1 LADWKGFATNFD
13 AGFLDHGEGMRALIV
28 HSESEATSL
37 ELGRHL
43 GECLEAGDVLALWGE
58 LGAGKTL
65 LTRGIARGLGISP
78 EVRIASPTFTFIN
91 EYEGRLHLYHIDL
104 YRVVGAGELD
114 TLPWREA
121 LFGSGVAVVE
131 WPERLGQDLP
141 DERFDIQL
149 QITGDD
155 TRTITI
161 RAHGVKN
168 LARLESWSQ
177 EW

>member
-1 LADWKGFATNFD
+1 
-13 AGFLDHGEGMRALIV
+13 MRALII
-28 HSESEATSL
+28 HSDSEAASL
-37 ELGRHL
+37 ELGRHI
-43 GECLEAGDVLALWGE
+43 GEYLEAGDVLALWGE

-78 EVRIASPTFTFIN
+78 EVRITSPTFTFIN

-104 YRVVGAGELD
+104 YRVVDTAELD
-114 TLPWREA
+114 TIPWREV

-131 WPERLGQDLP
+131 WPERLGQGLP

-155 TRTITI
+155 ARTITI
-161 RAHGVKN
+161 RAHGVGN
-168 LARLESWSQ
+168 LARLKRWSQ
-177 EW
+177 QRQAIAEC

>member
-1 LADWKGFATNFD
+1 MGT
-13 AGFLDHGEGMRALIV
+13 LII
-28 HSESEATSL
+28 HSDSEAASL
-37 ELGRHL
+37 ELGRHI

-78 EVRIASPTFTFIN
+78 EVRITSPTFTFIN
-91 EYEGRLHLYHIDL
+91 EYEGRLYLYHIDL
-104 YRVVGAGELD
+104 YRVVDAAELN
-114 TLPWREA
+114 TIPWREV

-131 WPERLGQDLP
+131 WPERLGQGLP

-161 RAHGVKN
+161 SAHGVGN
-168 LARLESWSQ
+168 LARLKRWSHERQ
-177 EW
+177 AIAEC

>member
-1 LADWKGFATNFD
+1 MG
-13 AGFLDHGEGMRALIV
+13 ALII
-28 HSESEATSL
+28 HSDSEAASL
-37 ELGRHL
+37 ELGRHI

-78 EVRIASPTFTFIN
+78 EVRITSPTFTFIN
-91 EYEGRLHLYHIDL
+91 EYEGRLYLYHIDL
-104 YRVVGAGELD
+104 YRVVDAAELN
-114 TLPWREA
+114 TIPWREV

-131 WPERLGQDLP
+131 WPERLGQGLP

-161 RAHGVKN
+161 SAHGVGN
-168 LARLESWSQ
+168 LARLKRWSHERQ
-177 EW
+177 AIAEC

>member
-1 LADWKGFATNFD
+1 
-13 AGFLDHGEGMRALIV
+13 MRALII
-28 HSESEATSL
+28 HSDSEAASL
-37 ELGRHL
+37 ELGRHI

-78 EVRIASPTFTFIN
+78 EVRITSPTFTFIN
-91 EYEGRLHLYHIDL
+91 EYEGRLYLYHIDL
-104 YRVVGAGELD
+104 YRVVDAAELN
-114 TLPWREA
+114 TIPWREV

-131 WPERLGQDLP
+131 WPERLGQGLP

-161 RAHGVKN
+161 RAHGVGN
-168 LARLESWSQ
+168 LARLKRWSQ
-177 EW
+177 QRQAIAEC

>member
-1 LADWKGFATNFD
+1 MG
-13 AGFLDHGEGMRALIV
+13 ALII
-28 HSESEATSL
+28 HSDSEAASL
-37 ELGRHL
+37 ELGRHI

-78 EVRIASPTFTFIN
+78 EVRITSPTFTFIN
-91 EYEGRLHLYHIDL
+91 EYEGRLYLYHIDL
-104 YRVVGAGELD
+104 YRVVDAAELN
-114 TLPWREA
+114 TIPWREV

-131 WPERLGQDLP
+131 WPERLGQGLP

-161 RAHGVKN
+161 SAHGVGN
-168 LARLESWSQ
+168 LARLKRWSQ
-177 EW
+177 QLQAIAEC

>member
-1 LADWKGFATNFD
+1 MG
-13 AGFLDHGEGMRALIV
+13 ALII
-28 HSESEATSL
+28 HSDSEAASL
-37 ELGRHL
+37 ELGRHI

-78 EVRIASPTFTFIN
+78 DVRITSPTFTFIN
-91 EYEGRLHLYHIDL
+91 EYEGRLYLYHIDL
-104 YRVVGAGELD
+104 YRVVDAAELN
-114 TLPWREA
+114 TIPWREV

-131 WPERLGQDLP
+131 WPERLGQGLP

-161 RAHGVKN
+161 SAHGVGN
-168 LARLESWSQ
+168 LARLKRWSHERQ
-177 EW
+177 AIAEC